1 MTPSFL
7 SAFTKLLGN
16 EGGYVDNP
24 ADPGGAT
31 RWGITQR
38 VAQSWGYDGD
48 MRTLPQE
55 TAQAIAYNKY
65 WQPYQL
71 DALPPD
77 VAFQVFDGVFNGGP
91 AVRWLQQAVGVT
103 QDDVMGPAT
112 IAAVAAAPPAAVIG
126 RYNAARLLYYTDL
139 QIWPDFGKGWA
150 RRVANNLL
158 LMAA

>member
-7 SAFTKLLGN
+7 SAFAALLGN

-31 RWGITQR
+31 MWGITQR

-48 MRTLPQE
+48 MRDLPQE

-77 VAFQVFDGVFNGGP
+77 VAFQVFDGVYNGGP
-91 AVRWLQQAVGVT
+91 AVRWLQQAAGVA
-103 QDDVMGPAT
+103 QDGVMGPAT
-112 IAAVAAAPPAAVIG
+112 IAAANAAPPAAVIG
-126 RYNAARLLYYTDL
+126 RYNAVRLLYYAELVT
-139 QIWPDFGKGWA
+139 WASFGRGWA

-158 LMAA
+158 RVAA